1 MLSARR
7 CLLVL
12 SLSLAPLAWADDP
25 PDTLLTPFGPRLI
38 APAIELLDLN
48 GRLISL
54 SGLRGKVVVVNF
66 WATWCAPC
74 RRELATL
81 QRMRKVM
88 GDRPLEVLAVD
99 EGEAVDAIQAFTATM
114 DTPPEFPIL
123 LDQTGETM
131 GTWPVRGIPT
141 TFIVDK
147 RGRMAYRAI
156 GSREFDHPHILNLIE
171 RLLREKQAH

>member
-1 MLSARR
+1 MLSAQR

-12 SLSLAPLAWADDP
+12 SLSLAPLAFADDP
-25 PDTLLTPFGPRLI
+25 PDTLLTPFRPRLI
-38 APAIELLDLN
+38 APAIELPDLD

-74 RRELATL
+74 RRELATM

-88 GDRPLEVLAVD
+88 GDRPLEVIAVD

-123 LDQTGETM
+123 RDQTGETM

-156 GSREFDHPHILNLIE
+156 GSREFDHTHILNLIE
-171 RLLREKQAH
+171 RLLREKRAR